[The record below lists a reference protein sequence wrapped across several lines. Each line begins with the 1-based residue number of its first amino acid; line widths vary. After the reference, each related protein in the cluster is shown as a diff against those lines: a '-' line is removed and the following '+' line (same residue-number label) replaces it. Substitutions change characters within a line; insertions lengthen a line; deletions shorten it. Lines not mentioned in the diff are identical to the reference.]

1 MIPGMTCEVQIR
13 DREVQIRDRE
23 VLSKFPRAVRRRVLR
38 ALYLPRLQGAYLLAS
53 PRIRGK
59 PNFLLTMLDLGTVDM
74 YVPGVAVV
82 EANARVNDFLILLD
96 GEMRVR
102 PHATAAATHL
112 ATPSCAACRCWR
124 PHLAATL
131 ALSEM
136 ICSEI
141 LARAIADRQVCR
153 VPPYHRVLPCGCAAN
168 CPRRVATR

>member
-1 MIPGMTCEVQIR
+1 MRVVQIR
-13 DREVQIRDRE
+13 DSE

-53 PRIRGK
+53 QRIRSK

-102 PHATAAATHL
+102 PYATSAAA
-112 ATPSCAACRCWR
+112 R
-124 PHLAATL
+124 PV
-131 ALSEM
+131 ALTVLS
-136 ICSEI
+136 
-141 LARAIADRQVCR
+141 RGIA
-153 VPPYHRVLPCGCAAN
+153 LPAYLFLPFN
-168 CPRRVATR
+168 LISFATRCSRMPSADFRFAGCDLVMCMC